1 MEPPG
6 AARAVLRPLVTLV
19 TISGLAAA
27 SLATLPDARA
37 KEIEFPETGTPVE
50 RAQKLWQD
58 SRTHVLTDAKAALS
72 DAEYQKRRGPIWS
85 AWTRLQMSIAGEDDQ
100 VSRIIPD
107 ILSLLNKTYGW
118 TADSPAKRQ
127 ENRDRSRPFT
137 EKRVAEIDER
147 LAALK

>member
-1 MEPPG
+1 
-6 AARAVLRPLVTLV
+6 VTLV

-27 SLATLPDARA
+27 SLATLPVARA

-50 RAQKLWQD
+50 RAQKLWQS
-58 SRTHVLTDAKAALS
+58 SRTHILEDAKAALS
-72 DAEYQKRRGPIWS
+72 DAEYQTRRGPIWS
-85 AWTRLQMSIAGEDDQ
+85 AWTRLQMSIAGEEDQ

-107 ILSLLNKTYGW
+107 ILGLLNRTYGW
-118 TADSPAKRQ
+118 TADSP
-127 ENRDRSRPFT
+127 DRSRPFT